1 MNSIDVK
8 EMLEITMSHAG
19 WIQEL
24 SIRSRT
30 LITSFMSVPPLIPP
44 YVDPRIYDLHL
55 NSGLII
61 FVEVGFHVAEIQV
74 ITVRALLNPV
84 MDLAGNGV
92 KTIRVTALHP
102 GFEATLDEQVAMY
115 QLVQER
121 RE

>member
-1 MNSIDVK
+1 MNNNDVK
-8 EMLEITMSHAG
+8 EISEITMSHAG
-19 WIQEL
+19 RIQEMT
-24 SIRSRT
+24 IRSRT

-44 YVDPRIYDLHL
+44 HIDPRIYELHPH
-55 NSGLII
+55 SHLII
-61 FVEVGFHVAEIQV
+61 LIEVCLHVAEIQV
-74 ITVRALLNPV
+74 FRVRALLNPV

-92 KTIRVTALHP
+92 KTIRVAALHP

>member
-1 MNSIDVK
+1 MKSNDVK

-19 WIQEL
+19 RIQEM
-24 SIRSRT
+24 SIRSWT
-30 LITSFMSVPPLIPP
+30 LITSFMSVPPFIPP
-44 YVDPRIYDLHL
+44 HVDPRIYKRYLH
-55 NSGLII
+55 SRLII
-61 FVEVGFHVAEIQV
+61 FVEVGLHVAEIQV

-84 MDLAGNGV
+84 MDLAGNFV

>member
-1 MNSIDVK
+1 MNSNDVK
-8 EMLEITMSHAG
+8 EMLEITMSHARRV
-19 WIQEL
+19 QEM

-30 LITSFMSVPPLIPP
+30 LITSFMSVPPLIAPH
-44 YVDPRIYDLHL
+44 VDPRIYELHL

-61 FVEVGFHVAEIQV
+61 FVEVGLHVAEIQV
-74 ITVRALLNPV
+74 ITVCALLNPI

-102 GFEATLDEQVAMY
+102 GFEATPDEQVAMY